1 MELFLPSL
9 MIMFIAIILV
19 FTVIPRFSPFII
31 FIICCIFLII
41 SLYSHYKLFSKEYR
55 NILYVDSL
63 KDSTP
68 ITIQY
73 TSSSSISIIFAF
85 IIFIGVAIAT
95 LNLFKN
101 ISFFKIS
108 FNLPT
113 KTKSAETGYKNI
125 PVEKIIELERQL

>member
-9 MIMFIAIILV
+9 MIMLIAIILV

-31 FIICCIFLII
+31 FVICCIFLTI

-68 ITIQY
+68 VTIQY
-73 TSSSSISIIFAF
+73 TSTSSISTIFAVL
-85 IIFIGVAIAT
+85 IFIGVAVAT

-113 KTKSAETGYKNI
+113 QTKSAESAYKNI
-125 PVEKIIELERQL
+125 PAAKIIELERQL